1 MRMQPVT
8 RASAAL
14 LAVVASA
21 GPVAADDAPTS
32 MFINVGGSI
41 GVGTTVDGK
50 DTLGRDYDPEG
61 TLALRLTASW
71 EPPPLPYKEPKGYRV
86 GGALIPEVTLGY
98 LRVADRRSEHV
109 ACAGGEPVLA
119 AGEMTLRMSHAG
131 VEAEEVSNQ
140 STGYCPEPSSWPAV
154 EQALST
160 AGIKGPDGYT
170 RRFVFRRCGEC
181 DQINL
186 IKDGIYECD
195 VCGAPLST

>member
-1 MRMQPVT
+1 MSSHDSMFARLYPYVGPQEI
-8 RASAAL
+8 AA
-14 LAVVASA
+14 AVASIA
-21 GPVAADDAPTS
+21 PGTPLRTPDDVRAWTQDSRDDFDRTRRLIVTFVVDAD
-32 MFINVGGSI
+32 
-41 GVGTTVDGK
+41 
-50 DTLGRDYDPEG
+50 
-61 TLALRLTASW
+61 
-71 EPPPLPYKEPKGYRV
+71 
-86 GGALIPEVTLGY
+86 GA

-140 STGYCPEPSSWPAV
+140 STGYCPEPTSWPAV
-154 EQALST
+154 ERALST